1 MEFIHVVPRARLF
14 PEWAPHGF
22 LAFGP
27 EFEQASF
34 LQTVQDHGF
43 FVEREHAE
51 RDASLKQPIPYCVVV
66 QDGKVLLLTRSKKGG
81 EARLHNKLSIG
92 VGGHVEPVD
101 LPTPEELALR
111 PDWSPRNPI
120 PKAARREATEEE
132 LEVEGDHELQPV
144 GLINDDSN
152 PVGAVHVGIVMLLHA
167 TGPVR
172 IRETEQL
179 SGRFVTLDELDE
191 LVRSGANLET
201 WSSLLVPELGRLVP
215 QLVGA

>member
-34 LQTVQDHGF
+34 LDTVQEFGF
-43 FVEREHAE
+43 FVERAHAE
-51 RDASLKQPIPYCVVV
+51 RDPSLKQPIPYCVVI

-81 EARLHNKLSIG
+81 EARLHDKLSIG

-111 PDWSPRNPI
+111 PEWSPRNPI
-120 PKAARREATEEE
+120 PKAARREATEET
-132 LEVEGDHELQPV
+132 EVESTNRTGGTHQRRLQP
-144 GLINDDSN
+144 GRRR
-152 PVGAVHVGIVMLLHA
+152 HVGIVMLCA
-167 TGPVR
+167 TVGP
-172 IRETEQL
+172 IRETEEA
-179 SGRFVTLDELDE
+179 SGRFVTPEELD
-191 LVRSGANLET
+191 G
-201 WSSLLVPELGRLVP
+201 SSAR
-215 QLVGA
+215 ART